1 MAEAVTGDAI
11 GIVEAAYDLPGDTRA
26 WLTRLLECAGPRLER
41 GLGSGIALFDAQTA
55 SIDPA
60 TLVVLGLDPALLAD
74 MHVLGDLERDSLRTI
89 TGRPTQLTT
98 VTQGLGLTV
107 TEARSFAPMNAL
119 RPHGVHDVLGAFAM
133 NPSRWWVQIVAPM
146 PDVTR
151 PTRGEHATWGKL
163 LAHVAAGARMRD
175 VLAAGP
181 PAIEDGEAILSPS
194 GALHHA
200 EPAAQSADAR
210 ERLREAAKAI
220 DRARSKARADD
231 DEALELW
238 QGLVSGR
245 WSLVDRFDSDGRRF
259 LVARRNDPDLTDP
272 RGLSLRERQVLAYA
286 AMGHSLKMIA
296 YTLGLSG
303 STVSLLRKR
312 GMQKLGVSTRTP
324 SCSALFA
331 PAP

>member
-1 MAEAVTGDAI
+1 MAGTVTGDAI
-11 GIVEAAYDLPGDTRA
+11 EIVEAAYDLTGDTRA
-26 WLTRLLECAGPRLER
+26 WLTRLLECAGARLDR
-41 GLGSGIALFDAQTA
+41 GLGTGIALFDSQTA
-55 SIDPA
+55 RIDRA
-60 TLVVLGLDPALLAD
+60 TLVIRGLDPALVAE
-74 MHVLGDLERDSLRTI
+74 MHAVGDLERDSLRTI

-107 TEARSFAPMNAL
+107 PEARSFALMNAL

-133 NPSRWWVQIVAPM
+133 NPCRWWVQLVAPM
-146 PDVTR
+146 PDTTR
-151 PTRGEHATWGKL
+151 PTRSEHATWGKL

-194 GALHHA
+194 GAVQHA
-200 EPAAQSADAR
+200 EPVAQSAGAR
-210 ERLREAAKAI
+210 ESLRDAAKAI

-245 WSLVDRFDSDGRRF
+245 WSLVDRFESDGRRF
-259 LVARRNDPDLTDP
+259 LVARRNDPELTDP

-312 GMQKLGVSTRTP
+312 GMRKLGVSTHAELL
-324 SCSALFA
+324 ALFA